1 MSSVQPGQV
10 AAGIYCRAESLKSP
24 GGIAEKSSLPSLGG
38 RDAFDV
44 AGGAL
49 IGPGCAEKLPLDRF
63 DDEDVQESLYYVTGG
78 DVVDQ

>member
-10 AAGIYCRAESLKSP
+10 AAGILPRGSLKSP
-24 GGIAEKSSLPSLGG
+24 GGIAEKSSLPGLGG